1 MLCWSETSPR
11 RRDWSMNRADLVI
24 AIKSYLNRPKLS
36 AADVNTMIASC
47 EGELNRELRDHPRN
61 ARRAEWTI
69 PTHDDQGIELTEP
82 TPIIPLPVDL
92 ASLQQVFTDTQVYR
106 QYPASTPPTQIP
118 DGAFLER
125 GDCIHVAPTPTR
137 GTTVYLDYIAFLR
150 PLEAEADTNWV
161 SMYYS
166 DLYLYG
172 ALKEA
177 ATYLKQDQRLSL
189 WQGEFL
195 RRLDGVRRQGWN
207 QNVAASPRVRAR
219 VG

>member
-1 MLCWSETSPR
+1 
-11 RRDWSMNRADLVI
+11 MNRAELVV

-36 AADVNTMIASC
+36 AADVGTMIASC

-69 PTHDDQGIELTEP
+69 PTHDDQGTELTEP

-92 ASLQQVFTDTQVYR
+92 ASLQQVITDTQVYR

-137 GTTVYLDYIAFLR
+137 GTTVYMDYIAFLR
-150 PLEAEADTNWV
+150 PLEELKRMGADIEIEGNTAIIRGVEALTSAPVMATDLRASASLIIAGLV
-161 SMYYS
+161 SSGETEVQRIYHIDRGYENIEEK
-166 DLYLYG
+166 LALLG
-172 ALKEA
+172 AKI
-177 ATYLKQDQRLSL
+177 
-189 WQGEFL
+189 
-195 RRLDGVRRQGWN
+195 RR
-207 QNVAASPRVRAR
+207 AHE
-219 VG
+219 